1 MPDSWSRAFI
11 SRGNARTTD
20 DVEGGGVLGK
30 GPNAF
35 PQKTR
40 FSTSA
45 MAEETSRGAKRH
57 ESPCAHIFTEAEA
70 CEKAKSPHFRIN
82 LAEIEALSQTE
93 HLRSIDHI

>member
-35 PQKTR
+35 PQKAK

-45 MAEETSRGAKRH
+45 QAGGTRRGVEPH
-57 ESPCAHIFTEAEA
+57 NCPCAHIFTEAEA
-70 CEKAKSPHFRIN
+70 CEKANSLHFRIN
-82 LAEIEALSQTE
+82 LAEIEVLSQTE
-93 HLRSIDHI
+93 HT